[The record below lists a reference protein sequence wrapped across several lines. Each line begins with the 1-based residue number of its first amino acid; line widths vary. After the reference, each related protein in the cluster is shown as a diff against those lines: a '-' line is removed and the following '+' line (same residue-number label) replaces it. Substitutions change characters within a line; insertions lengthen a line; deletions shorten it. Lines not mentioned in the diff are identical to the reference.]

1 MSSLQA
7 QIEKRG
13 ERIFDLVDRYP
24 ESIFSTAGFYQRM
37 MALSMRDEHF
47 KVQMFRFVDV
57 LASLQRSS
65 DIVQHLGEYFADMRD
80 GFAAYKPRKSRVAS
94 PSLRGFAPVIHTG
107 VRLARIVP
115 WLSSMVL
122 RRNVSGMARQF
133 IAGKNPDD
141 VMKTL
146 RKRRQQNI
154 GFTVDLL
161 GEAVVSETEAGAY
174 AARCSELL
182 EHLSRETCGWT
193 DPLGTNSELFPVVN
207 LSVKISALYS
217 QMNPADP
224 VGAIAHLAPKL
235 RPILRRARELGAFI
249 NFDME
254 SYAHKNTTLDLF
266 KTLCAEAEFKD
277 WPHAGIVIQAY
288 LRDAEADLR
297 DLIEWGRA
305 RGTRFTVRLVKG
317 AYWDYEKI
325 KSRQNGWDC
334 PVYLQKPE
342 SDVNFE
348 ALTRVLLE
356 NESIVTAAF
365 GSHNVRSIA
374 HAQALAEELGID
386 RSRFEF
392 QFLYGMAGP
401 IKRALVEMSYRVR
414 EYCPVGELLP
424 GMSYLVRR
432 LLENTSNEGFLRA
445 KFSEHVSAAQ
455 LLRNPG
461 EIIRR
466 GESASPLAKGER
478 IEVRRST
485 PGSAQD
491 TETLTLPSPFARER
505 RTTTAED
512 RHRYNGAN
520 GRARQCQ
527 SGSDP
532 GAPPGVEQPPGD
544 VYKNSPLVNF
554 VYKESQEK
562 MQAALRDVRN
572 RFGQEFPLVIN
583 GEKIWTD
590 KLTPS
595 VNPSAPNEIVGYAA
609 EAGIPEAERAVKAA
623 RDAFGKWSRTS
634 FEERAQLLERA
645 AAILDRR
652 RYELSAL
659 EVFEVGKPWAEADG
673 DLREAI
679 DFCHFYA
686 HQMRLIGRPRLT
698 QQVPGEES
706 YQHYWPRGVAL
717 VIAPWNFPMAIL
729 CGMVS
734 AALVTGNTVIM
745 KPSEQSLNIGAM
757 LMEIFEEAGVPP
769 GVLNFLNGRGS
780 VIGAHLVDHKD
791 VDLIAFTG
799 SREVGLRIWE
809 SAGKTREGQRELKH
823 VICEMG
829 GKNPVIIDSDAD
841 LDEAIVD
848 SIYSAFGYQGQK
860 CSALSRLIVLE
871 ENYDRVM
878 ERLLNAA
885 ASLRVGNPEA
895 PGIMVGPV
903 IDEAAYR
910 RILEYI
916 DIGKSEATLAY
927 QAKDLPPQGYFIPPT
942 IFTGVKPDMRIARE
956 EIFGPVLSVLK
967 VRDLDE
973 AIEVAN
979 GTDYALTAGF
989 FSRSP
994 ANIERAKAEIE
1005 AGNVYI
1011 NRSCTGAVV
1020 GRHPFGGFK
1029 MSGGG
1034 TKAGGEDYL
1043 LQFLLPRVVTEN
1055 IMRHG
1060 FAPEETPQYRDE
1072 FLPPR

>member
-1 MSSLQA
+1 MSSLQT
-7 QIEKRG
+7 QVEERG
-13 ERIFDLVDRYP
+13 ARIFDLVDRYP
-24 ESIFSTAGFYQRM
+24 ESVFSKAGFYQRM

-57 LASLQRSS
+57 LASLRRSG
-65 DIVQHLGEYFADMRD
+65 DIVQHLEEYFAPAPAGRD
-80 GFAAYKPRKSRVAS
+80 
-94 PSLRGFAPVIHTG
+94 GFAPVIHTG

-161 GEAVVSETEAGAY
+161 GEAVVSEIETDAY

-182 EHLSRETCGWT
+182 EHLARETRGWT

-207 LSVKISALYS
+207 FSVKISALYS

-224 VGAIAHLAPKL
+224 ADAIAHLAPKL

-254 SYAHKNTTLDLF
+254 SYAHKNTTLELF
-266 KTLCAEAEFKD
+266 KTLCTEPEFND
-277 WPHAGIVIQAY
+277 WPHAGIVTQAY
-288 LRDAEADLR
+288 LRDAEKDLR

-348 ALTRVLLE
+348 TLTRILLE
-356 NESIVTAAF
+356 NASIVTAAF

-401 IKRALVEMSYRVR
+401 IKRALVEMGYRVR

-445 KFSEHVSAAQ
+445 KFSEHVSAKE
-455 LLRNPG
+455 LLRDPG
-461 EIIRR
+461 EIIRPT
-466 GESASPLAKGER
+466 ESA
-478 IEVRRST
+478 
-485 PGSAQD
+485 
-491 TETLTLPSPFARER
+491 
-505 RTTTAED
+505 D
-512 RHRYNGAN
+512 RKTRLQG
-520 GRARQCQ
+520 GPQ
-527 SGSDP
+527 
-532 GAPPGVEQPPGD
+532 GVERPPDG

-554 VYKESQEK
+554 VYKESQEQ

-572 RFGQEFPLVIN
+572 RLGRKFPLVIN

-623 RDAFGKWSRTS
+623 RGAFEKWSRTL

-652 RYELSAL
+652 RFELSAL

-673 DLREAI
+673 DIREAI

-686 HQMRLIGRPRLT
+686 HQARLIGRPRLT

-734 AALVTGNTVIM
+734 AALVTGNTAIM

-769 GVLNFLNGRGS
+769 GALNFLNGRGS

-799 SREVGLRIWE
+799 SREVGLGIWE

-829 GKNPVIIDSDAD
+829 GKNAMIVDSDAD

-871 ENYDRVM
+871 ENYDRVT

-885 ASLRVGNPEA
+885 ASLRIGNPEA

-979 GTDYALTAGF
+979 GTDYALTGGF

-994 ANIERAKAEIE
+994 ANIERVKAQLE

-1011 NRSCTGAVV
+1011 NRSCTGAIV

-1034 TKAGGEDYL
+1034 TKAGGADYL

-1060 FAPEETPQYRDE
+1060 FAPGETPQYRNE
-1072 FLPPR
+1072 FLWPPRASDAVKKMPS

>member
-1 MSSLQA
+1 MSSLQV
-7 QIEKRG
+7 QIEARG
-13 ERIFDLVDRYP
+13 ERIFDLVDRHP
-24 ESIFSTAGFYQRM
+24 ESIFSKAGFYQRM

-57 LASLQRSS
+57 LASLRRSG
-65 DIVQHLGEYFADMRD
+65 DIVQHLEEYFADMRD
-80 GFAAYKPRKSRVAS
+80 
-94 PSLRGFAPVIHTG
+94 GFAPVIHTG

-161 GEAVVSETEAGAY
+161 GEAVVSETEADAY
-174 AARCSELL
+174 AARCLELL
-182 EHLSRETCGWT
+182 EHLARETRGWRN
-193 DPLGTNSELFPVVN
+193 PLGINSELFPVVN

-224 VGAIAHLAPKL
+224 ADALAHLAPKL
-235 RPILRRARELGAFI
+235 RPILRRARELSAFI

-266 KTLCAEAEFKD
+266 KTLCTEAEFND

-348 ALTRVLLE
+348 ALARVLLE

-401 IKRALVEMSYRVR
+401 IKRALVEMGYRVR

-455 LLRNPG
+455 LLR
-461 EIIRR
+461 
-466 GESASPLAKGER
+466 
-478 IEVRRST
+478 
-485 PGSAQD
+485 D
-491 TETLTLPSPFARER
+491 PSELVTCDGDKPAGIKN
-505 RTTTAED
+505 
-512 RHRYNGAN
+512 RHQRNGAS
-520 GRARQCQ
+520 RA
-527 SGSDP
+527 
-532 GAPPGVEQPPGD
+532 APPGDIFED
-544 VYKNSPLVNF
+544 SPLVNF

-562 MQAALRDVRN
+562 MQAALRDVRS
-572 RFGQEFPLVIN
+572 RFGRKFPLVIN
-583 GEKIWTD
+583 GEKIWTN

-623 RDAFGKWSRTS
+623 RAAFGKWSRTS

-673 DLREAI
+673 DIREAI

-686 HQMRLIGRPRLT
+686 HQMRLISRPRLT

-729 CGMVS
+729 CGMAS
-734 AALVTGNTVIM
+734 AALVTGNTAIM

-799 SREVGLRIWE
+799 SREVGLGIWE

-829 GKNPVIIDSDAD
+829 GKNAMIVDSDAD

-979 GTDYALTAGF
+979 GTDYALTGGF

-994 ANIERAKAEIE
+994 ANIERVKAQLE

-1011 NRSCTGAVV
+1011 NRSCTGAIV

-1034 TKAGGEDYL
+1034 TKAGGADYL

-1072 FLPPR
+1072 FLWPSR

>member
-1 MSSLQA
+1 MSSLQRE
-7 QIEKRG
+7 IEARG
-13 ERIFDLVDRYP
+13 ERIFTLVDQHP
-24 ESIFSTAGFYQRM
+24 ESLFSKAGFYQRM

-47 KVQMFRFVDV
+47 KVQMFRFVEV
-57 LASLQRSS
+57 LPSLRKSG
-65 DIVQHLGEYFADMRD
+65 DIVQHLEEYFAGMRN
-80 GFAAYKPRKSRVAS
+80 
-94 PSLRGFAPVIHTG
+94 GFAPVIRTG
-107 VRLARIVP
+107 VRVARVVP
-115 WLSSMVL
+115 WISAFIL

-133 IAGKNPDD
+133 IAGKNCED

-146 RKRRQQNI
+146 RKRRARKI

-161 GEAVVSETEAGAY
+161 GEAIVSEKEADEY
-174 AARCSELL
+174 AERCLDLL
-182 EHLSRETCGWT
+182 DCLARETRGWT
-193 DPLGTNSELFPVVN
+193 NPLEENSGLFPVVN

-224 VGAIAHLAPKL
+224 ADAIAHLAPKL
-235 RPILRRARELGAFI
+235 RPILSRARELGAFI

-254 SYAHKNTTLDLF
+254 SYAHKNITLELF
-266 KTLCAEAEFKD
+266 KTIFTEAEFKD

-288 LRDAEADLR
+288 LRDAETDLR
-297 DLIEWGRA
+297 SLIDWGRA

-317 AYWDYEKI
+317 AYWDYETI
-325 KSRQNGWDC
+325 KSRQNGWNC
-334 PVYLQKPE
+334 PVYFQKPE

-348 ALTRVLLE
+348 ALSRVLLE

-374 HAQALAEELGID
+374 HAQAFADELGID

-392 QFLYGMAGP
+392 QLLYGMAGP
-401 IKRALVEMSYRVR
+401 IKRALVEMGYRVR

-424 GMSYLVRR
+424 GMSYFVRR

-445 KFSEHVSAAQ
+445 KFSENVSAEELLRDPKELVRQNRAQ
-455 LLRNPG
+455 L
-461 EIIRR
+461 
-466 GESASPLAKGER
+466 
-478 IEVRRST
+478 
-485 PGSAQD
+485 
-491 TETLTLPSPFARER
+491 TETTIPAI
-505 RTTTAED
+505 TED
-512 RHRYNGAN
+512 RHHKNGA
-520 GRARQCQ
+520 
-527 SGSDP
+527 SIES
-532 GAPPGVEQPPGD
+532 PPGD
-544 VYKNSPLVNF
+544 IYENSPLVNF
-554 VYKESQEK
+554 VYQESQEK
-562 MQAALRDVRN
+562 MRTALREVHN
-572 RFGQEFPLVIN
+572 RFGEKYPLVIG
-583 GEKIWTD
+583 GEKVWTD

-595 VNPSAPNEIVGYAA
+595 VNPSAPKEVVGYVA

-623 RDAFGKWSRTS
+623 RTAFDKWSRTPS
-634 FEERAQLLERA
+634 EERARLLERA
-645 AAILDRR
+645 AAIMDRR

-673 DLREAI
+673 DIREAV
-679 DFCHFYA
+679 DFCRFYA
-686 HQMRLIGRPRLT
+686 EQMRQIGRPRLT
-698 QQVPGEES
+698 QHVPGEES

-717 VIAPWNFPMAIL
+717 VIAPWNFPIAIL

-745 KPSEQSLNIGAM
+745 KPSEQSIICGAM
-757 LMEIFEEAGVPP
+757 LMEIFQEAGVPA
-769 GVLNFLNGRGS
+769 GVLNFLSGRGS

-791 VDLIAFTG
+791 IDLIAFTG

-809 SAGKTREGQRELKH
+809 SAGKTLPGQRELKR
-823 VICEMG
+823 VVCEMG

-848 SIYSAFGYQGQK
+848 STYSAFGYQGQK
-860 CSALSRLIVLE
+860 CSALSRLILLD

-878 ERLLNAA
+878 ERLLSGA
-885 ASLRVGNPEA
+885 ASLRVGNPEE
-895 PGIMVGPV
+895 PGMMVGPV
-903 IDEAAYR
+903 IDEAAYK

-916 DIGKSEATLAY
+916 EIGKSEAILAY
-927 QAKDLPPQGYFIPPT
+927 QAKEVPPEGYFIPPT
-942 IFTGVKPDMRIARE
+942 IFAGVKPNMRIARE
-956 EIFGPVLSVLK
+956 EIFGPVLSVIK

-973 AIEVAN
+973 AFDVAN

-994 ANIERAKAEIE
+994 ANIERAKAQIE

-1034 TKAGGEDYL
+1034 TKAGGADYL

-1055 IMRHG
+1055 IVRHG
-1060 FAPEETPQYRDE
+1060 FAPEKTPEYRDE
-1072 FLPPR
+1072 FLWPKR